1 MKDRIE
7 IQMEG
12 KNIVYPIMEN
22 EKIAFFI
29 LVDKVNLNIFNF
41 IEQVNHFFLLFL
53 SKIQK
58 KCSRLWFY
66 ISHILKTLKERQLF
80 WSLLEQDESK
90 LIMMFNYEKNLI
102 FQSREIPSKLKLVI

>member
-1 MKDRIE
+1 MIKMKDRIE

-41 IEQVNHFFLLFL
+41 IEQVNFFFLISFY
-53 SKIQK
+53 KFK
-58 KCSRLWFY
+58 KSVVDYGF
-66 ISHILKTLKERQLF
+66 
-80 WSLLEQDESK
+80 
-90 LIMMFNYEKNLI
+90 I
-102 FQSREIPSKLKLVI
+102 FPTF